1 MKIVEAGEAMD
12 KMPIADQKVTVM
24 LAGPGHET
32 VFYQMQPPFLSDARF
47 VISTYATQWSN
58 FEQNLS
64 QMRPDL
70 VVVQVEIAPGPDAL
84 IQVLAELQVW
94 RGVAILILPPAI
106 RELRAQ
112 FENAA
117 IVRGVY
123 IAPVN
128 WGEIAQAGY
137 AAVITERAKA
147 AATAPMQQAY
157 LSRSAGAIIGTRVVA
172 FVSATGGT
180 GRSTI
185 AESLAYELSVRMNV
199 RSLLMSFDLPPAAA
213 PHFNIRY
220 VPSAMEYF
228 ARPGD
233 GFGASIQSREGMDVL
248 LAPENSVDYQKAAEY
263 SISHKTEADSI
274 YSLVMASWTRN
285 YAAVLLDLPA
295 GEQPWSMQ
303 GIAAANTAVIVTRC
317 TLADMTA
324 ARHTLIL
331 LLERLIGEHRIPRE
345 AICLVL
351 NQVTEN
357 SMISVRGFYDELA
370 NGYGWAP
377 PVAAVIPYTPAISH
391 AQDQQV
397 PAVTRVDELA
407 KGVHNLAE
415 FLFPGAVTSILD
427 NQNGRGHKSKLRI
440 PRFRFT

>member
-1 MKIVEAGEAMD
+1 MEK
-12 KMPIADQKVTVM
+12 KPIAEQKVTVM
-24 LAGPGHET
+24 LAGPGHEL

-47 VISTYATQWSN
+47 VISTHATQWSS

-70 VVVQVEIAPGPDAL
+70 VVVQVEVAPGPEAL
-84 IQVLAELQVW
+84 VQVLAEIQVW

-106 RELRAQ
+106 RELRSQ
-112 FENAA
+112 FENAT

-128 WGEIAQAGY
+128 WGEVAQAGY

-157 LSRSAGAIIGTRVVA
+157 LSRAAGAIVGTRVVA

-220 VPSAMEYF
+220 VPSALEYF

-248 LAPENSVDYQKAAEY
+248 LAPENSVDYQKAADY
-263 SISHKTEADSI
+263 SISHKAEVDSI

-295 GEQPWSMQ
+295 GEQPWSIQ

-324 ARHTLIL
+324 TRHTLIL
-331 LLERLIGEHRIPRE
+331 LLERLVGEHRIPRE

-351 NQVTEN
+351 NQVSDN
-357 SMISVRGFYDELA
+357 SLISVRGYYDELL

-377 PVAAVIPYTPAISH
+377 PVVAVIPYAPAIIH
-391 AQDQQV
+391 AQDRQV
-397 PAVTRVDELA
+397 PAVTRVEDLA
-407 KGVHNLAE
+407 KGVRSLAE
-415 FLFPGAVTSILD
+415 YLFPGVVTELQD
-427 NQNGRGHKSKLRI
+427 NRNGRAHKNRLHF

>member
-1 MKIVEAGEAMD
+1 MD
-12 KMPIADQKVTVM
+12 KMPLAEQKVTVM

-32 VFYQMQPPFLSDARF
+32 VFYQMQPPFLSDTRF
-47 VISTYATQWSN
+47 VISSHATQWSN
-58 FEQNLS
+58 FEQSLS

-84 IQVLAELQVW
+84 IQVLAEIQVW
-94 RGVAILILPPAI
+94 
-106 RELRAQ
+106 
-112 FENAA
+112 
-117 IVRGVY
+117 RGVY

-128 WGEIAQAGY
+128 WGEIAQSGY

-157 LSRSAGAIIGTRVVA
+157 LSRSAGAILGTRVVA
-172 FVSATGGT
+172 FISATGGT

-185 AESLAYELSVRMNV
+185 AENLAYELSVRMNV
-199 RSLLMSFDLPPAAA
+199 RSLLMSFDLPPTAA
-213 PHFNIRY
+213 PHFKLRY

-233 GFGASIQSREGMDVL
+233 GFAASIQSREGMDVL

-263 SISHKTEADSI
+263 STSNKVEADSI
-274 YSLVMASWTRN
+274 YSLVMSSWTRN

-295 GEQPWSMQ
+295 GEQSWTMQ

-324 ARHTLIL
+324 TRHTLIL

-357 SMISVRGFYDELA
+357 SMISVRGFYDELVG
-370 NGYGWAP
+370 GYGWAP
-377 PVAAVIPYTPAISH
+377 PVAAVIAYTPAISH
-391 AQDQQV
+391 AQSRPIQRNCHMRW
-397 PAVTRVDELA
+397 ASSMMRARSFCRSISELFSCHDVA
-407 KGVHNLAE
+407 YHFAH
-415 FLFPGAVTSILD
+415 FMD
-427 NQNGRGHKSKLRI
+427 RGTGL
-440 PRFRFT
+440 P